1 MKYVFTERT
10 KQMETIGEG
19 KNYELP
25 QKCMFFKIPSVTYPK
40 IKLKLSKNKLGVA
53 VLLKICSKSLV
64 LSSVYIVKWQVFSL
78 QQAPTNSPLP
88 PSNSRPPWHIP
99 IFRDENPSEVGAFGP
114 PRALARQS
122 RLSSAPSRRGC

>member
-1 MKYVFTERT
+1 MKCVFTERT

-53 VLLKICSKSLV
+53 VIKDLLPKFST
-64 LSSVYIVKWQVFSL
+64 VYLVKWQVFSL
-78 QQAPTNSPLP
+78 QRAPQNSPCP
-88 PSNSRPPWHIP
+88 SSNSTPPWP
-99 IFRDENPSEVGAFGP
+99 N
-114 PRALARQS
+114 
-122 RLSSAPSRRGC
+122 